1 MELWIKVF
9 EVMFPVIA
17 VVSVGYFFGKMT
29 NVNMK
34 PVNIILLY
42 LSTPCLIFTSLTEDR
57 VQFIEILNIV
67 YIGTLLVLIGVPI
80 TYFLLRTFKKDP
92 KVFLNPI
99 IFPNT
104 ANLGLPVVLFAFGDA
119 AFDYAILF
127 TTIVF
132 FLHCSFG
139 ILFINGISNIKEVFK
154 IPLIYTVALALTL
167 NNFEVE
173 VYKPLNISL
182 DLIGTTCIPLM
193 MFSLGH
199 KLSET
204 KIINLKSDMFLSAI
218 RLSYGFI
225 ISLIVCNLF
234 NIDNLLVKVFIIQY
248 SMPSAVF
255 NYILADKYDK
265 STDRVASI
273 VFVSTVM
280 SLVTIPFILYFLMK

>member
-1 MELWIKVF
+1 MELWIRVF

-17 VVSVGYFFGKMT
+17 VVSVGYVFGLFTK
-29 NVNMK
+29 VNMK
-34 PVNIILLY
+34 PVNTILLY

-57 VQFIEILNIV
+57 VQFIEILNIIS
-67 YIGTLLVLIGVPI
+67 IGTLLVLIGVPI
-80 TYFLLRTFKKDP
+80 IYLFLKVINKDP
-92 KVFLNPI
+92 KIFLNPI

-139 ILFINGISNIKEVFK
+139 IIFINGISNVKEIFK
-154 IPLIYTVALALTL
+154 IPLIYTVALALVL
-167 NNFEVE
+167 NNYEVE
-173 VYKPLNISL
+173 IYKPINISL

-204 KIINLKSDMFLSAI
+204 KIVNLKSDLLLSSI
-218 RLSYGFI
+218 RLSYGFL
-225 ISLIVCNLF
+225 ISLAICNIF
-234 NIDNLLVKVFIIQY
+234 DIDNLLIKVFIIQY

-265 STDRVASI
+265 NPDRVASI
-273 VFVSTVM
+273 VFVSTIM
-280 SLVTIPFILYFLMK
+280 SLITIPFILYFLMK